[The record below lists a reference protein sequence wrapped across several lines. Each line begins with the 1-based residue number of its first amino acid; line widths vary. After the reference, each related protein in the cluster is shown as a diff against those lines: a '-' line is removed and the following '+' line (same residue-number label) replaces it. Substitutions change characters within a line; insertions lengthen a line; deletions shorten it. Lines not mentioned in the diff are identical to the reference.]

1 MTNSPEHPQPQ
12 PAASASGRPPRIA
25 VVTMGVKLGD
35 ETRGYTCAV
44 EVLEQHSNIIYI
56 RFSNDV
62 MSGQYDSLAEA
73 YDDGVEI
80 DYTAK
85 FYA

>member
-1 MTNSPEHPQPQ
+1 MDAKRKKELLEVAKNYRYGI
-12 PAASASGRPPRIA
+12 ADGLIVSA
-25 VVTMGVKLGD
+25 
-35 ETRGYTCAV
+35 TRAV